1 MITVVSPAKKLSNDC
16 FAKTKLHNSPEFI
29 KESEALINQ
38 LKLLSPNDLESLMG
52 VSEKLAI
59 LNWERI
65 QNWNPNFN
73 SNSARE
79 AVFSFKGDTYVGL
92 DAGTLNDKEI
102 KFAQNHLRILS
113 GLYGVLRPLDL
124 IMPYRLEMGT
134 KFQNSQGENLYK
146 FWGTK
151 LSSYISKDL
160 DQHKQRYIINCAS
173 VEYFK
178 SLENSDLKAEII
190 TPIFKEIR
198 LGKPKIISFFAKK
211 ARGMMARYIVQNQI
225 NRKDQILN
233 FNLDGYKYNPELSS
247 NEYEPVFTREKN

>member
-16 FAKTKLHNSPEFI
+16 FAKTKFHNSPEFI
-29 KESEALINQ
+29 KESESLINQ

-79 AVFSFKGDTYVGL
+79 AVYSFKGDTYVGL

-134 KFQNSQGENLYK
+134 KFKNSQGENLYK

-151 LSSYISKDL
+151 LSSYISKEL

-198 LGKPKIISFFAKK
+198 SGKPKIISFFAKK

-225 NRKDQILN
+225 NTKDQILN
-233 FNLDGYKYNPELSS
+233 FNLDGYKYSPELSA